1 MFYFMG
7 LIGTTMVKISDS
19 LQLLFEAPVEQDG
32 DRYIVSI
39 PDELVDD
46 GRLSIEDAYRVA
58 LLETTAPEAESQST
72 SKAHSASA
80 SASDAGTPTDVK
92 SQASGEGSHS
102 PSKPTSSSS
111 SGSNRSPG
119 RLQQPP
125 VEEGEVRSVTID
137 TLGDQGDGIARVG
150 PGFIVI
156 VPGTQP
162 GDQLDVQITNVTETV
177 AFADPVSEPTV
188 R

>member
-58 LLETTAPEAESQST
+58 LLETTAPEADSQSA
-72 SKAHSASA
+72 SKAPSA

-92 SQASGEGSHS
+92 SQASSEGSGS
-102 PSKPTSSSS
+102 SSKPNASSS

-119 RLQQPP
+119 RLQRPP